1 MSYRAVT
8 CSLRS
13 RGSCK
18 EIEGGGPMLLKAKG
32 IEGNK
37 AIHGLN
43 LRSSAYRAD
52 SAEIP
57 DDFKHA
63 LSCDERFCEIEAFA
77 ARMTTDMLVDKLA
90 SRGWL
95 MLKECTSGA
104 KVQRKMIKKLAMDYL
119 ISAFSSMGRVG
130 PRLFQSQTAS
140 LANPDSSLASRTTLC
155 DHMWMSLSRKERAAW
170 CSGLDPAASSDFE
183 LYFNALPNFYDQDII
198 TVPIDKAYFLNSVDP
213 AAGQYRPN
221 ICR

>member
-1 MSYRAVT
+1 
-8 CSLRS
+8 
-13 RGSCK
+13 
-18 EIEGGGPMLLKAKG
+18 MLLKAKG

-43 LRSSAYRAD
+43 LRSSAYRAE

-63 LSCDERFCEIEAFA
+63 LSCDERFYEIEAFA

-119 ISAFSSMGRVG
+119 ISAFSSMSRVG

-170 CSGLDPAASSDFE
+170 CSVSLPLGVGAPALAS
-183 LYFNALPNFYDQDII
+183 A
-198 TVPIDKAYFLNSVDP
+198 AA
-213 AAGQYRPN
+213 AAGRFGRAARRSSSFFTAALSLCISMRQRAHDTHTQARAAGLPTSG
-221 ICR
+221 CLPAL